1 MIRILC
7 PKKKNNDSYLRKTY
21 CFIFLL
27 RVLLIGAFTR
37 LHYLIERL
45 VWTWP
50 TMGRDP
56 ISKGFKNQN
65 ISIVLR
71 ASEFVKFLVVS

>member
-1 MIRILC
+1 
-7 PKKKNNDSYLRKTY
+7 
-21 CFIFLL
+21 
-27 RVLLIGAFTR
+27 
-37 LHYLIERL
+37 
-45 VWTWP
+45 
-50 TMGRDP
+50 MGRDP